1 MLNVIQVNLSTRR
14 KNRMKRDTAAI
25 IAAQRDRAT
34 SVFDDTEEL
43 INNDSVIVYDERT
56 VL

>member
-1 MLNVIQVNLSTRR
+1 
-14 KNRMKRDTAAI
+14 MKRDTAAV

-34 SVFDDTEEL
+34 SVYDDTEEL